1 MYIASTIILS
11 FSVVGIILA
20 IIGMRMSVRANDR
33 GRSNTAGHVLSALG
47 VAVSVTAFLVSQL
60 LLTIFKMDAI
70 SLYKEGKAALYIDG
84 NRVSDGYMVDGID
97 LRKYNIKVDDDKV
110 YLTKKH

>member
-11 FSVVGIILA
+11 FSVVGIILV
-20 IIGMRMSVRANDR
+20 IIGMRMSV
-33 GRSNTAGHVLSALG
+33 VLSALG

-60 LLTIFKMDAI
+60 LLTIFKMGAI